1 MNKMLLKVWSIQLQR
16 ISFSL
21 EDGSVFYA
29 RELNPSVT
37 ILFIK
42 MDTIFLLKKRLS

>member
-1 MNKMLLKVWSIQLQR
+1 MDEILLMVWSIQLQR

-29 RELNPSVT
+29 FELNPSVT
-37 ILFIK
+37 IQ
-42 MDTIFLLKKRLS
+42 MNVSE